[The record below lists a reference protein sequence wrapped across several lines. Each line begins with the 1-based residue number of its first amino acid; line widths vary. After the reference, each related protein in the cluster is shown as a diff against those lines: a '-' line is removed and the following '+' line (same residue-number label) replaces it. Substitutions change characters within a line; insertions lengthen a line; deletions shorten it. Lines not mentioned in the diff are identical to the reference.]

1 MTYGYQ
7 VHGHDD
13 KLLVAAK
20 KRNKYGTEKILPGT
34 LLVNQIPLCL
44 YFPPFFGTAAARLTW
59 HIPFSTPHSR
69 VVTVVHLQATDT
81 YRQRARKSGRTSSD
95 AIR

>member
-13 KLLVAAK
+13 KLLVATR

-44 YFPPFFGTAAARLTW
+44 YFSPFL
-59 HIPFSTPHSR
+59 HISSTIDLAHAP
-69 VVTVVHLQATDT
+69 QYATFPSG
-81 YRQRARKSGRTSSD
+81 YRGLPTSH
-95 AIR
+95 

>member
-44 YFPPFFGTAAARLTW
+44 YFPPLFL
-59 HIPFSTPHSR
+59 HISSTIDLAH
-69 VVTVVHLQATDT
+69 TLQYATFPSG
-81 YRQRARKSGRTSSD
+81 YRGLPTSH
-95 AIR
+95 